1 MHHHMITQYPISYH
15 IISSPLLSH
24 CHIWSHFM
32 YSLSLFLQDRYISKV
47 MSGTEGGVS
56 SSSSVSVLSSRS
68 YKCRLN
74 MPVRPS
80 EFSSNAICS
89 CCYML
94 ATVHTVARV
103 AYSSYKRINTCT
115 RYICMTRCI
124 IWSGTPIWKTTHM
137 TISGYGIGLGHEHGY
152 TYGYLHDIVS
162 YNTIHLYTYNTI
174 RF

>member
-1 MHHHMITQYPISYH
+1 
-15 IISSPLLSH
+15 
-24 CHIWSHFM
+24 M
-32 YSLSLFLQDRYISKV
+32 YSLSLSFSLQVRYISKV

-103 AYSSYKRINTCT
+103 AYSPYMRINTST
-115 RYICMTRCI
+115 IYMHDTVYNLIRYTHLEDYTHDNYI
-124 IWSGTPIWKTTHM
+124 SGDGMGFAHGMDTDTHM
-137 TISGYGIGLGHEHGY
+137 VTCN
-152 TYGYLHDIVS
+152 DI
-162 YNTIHLYTYNTI
+162 
-174 RF
+174 